1 MGPYMFPK
9 RGGHTLEFSQFI
21 LMFVLFLF
29 FGIFVVKL
37 GIDNSQTNK
46 LTKDILQELR
56 EIKELLRER
65 PPYH

>member
-1 MGPYMFPK
+1 M
-9 RGGHTLEFSQFI
+9 EFSQFI